1 MRRLDLLKEQL
12 SFLQE
17 HGGSKEEIAEI
28 QEAIKRSQRG
38 RSSKNKGAN
47 FERSIVE
54 KLNKLFPSLQFG
66 RTVGSGG
73 YRKDLD
79 VSTLRG
85 DVVSYSDKEDF
96 LLHMELK
103 NHKGLTKLWDFYR
116 QAEED
121 CLKGKIPMV
130 ILHRG
135 LLAGKWKA
143 EDFVLLKFKDF
154 FNIVQKDLI
163 IKNKKEV

>member
-1 MRRLDLLKEQL
+1 MHRLDLLKEKL
-12 SFLQE
+12 DFLQT
-17 HGGSKEEIAEI
+17 HGGSKEEIAEL
-28 QEAIKRSQRG
+28 EKSIKRSKQG
-38 RSSKNKGAN
+38 RSSKTKGAN

-54 KLNKLFPSLQFG
+54 KLNTLFPNLQFG

-85 DVVSYSDKEDF
+85 DVVSYSDKFDF

-103 NHKGLTKLWDFYR
+103 NHKGLSKLWGFYA

-121 CLKGKIPMV
+121 CLKGKFPTV

-135 LLAGKWKA
+135 MEAGKWKA
-143 EDFVLLKFKDF
+143 ENFVLMKFKDF
-154 FNIVQKDLI
+154 FDIVDFNKLIKQK
-163 IKNKKEV
+163 